1 MLKRTH
7 LPAILIGLAGN
18 VLTIGAA
25 IFTDTTY
32 VDTLLTMN
40 LLLGHFP
47 DENVLRFARIASA
60 VATAKAG
67 LREYY
72 ATLPERPDFRHHP
85 ALPHPTPVEGVLPK
99 LGYTGKY
106 DKETGLVKDALDEKL
121 RSSAIFTAELVDSGR
136 KVVVKFAPTYCL
148 EAHSLLADHD
158 LSPTLHV
165 CTKLKGGLWMVVMD
179 RVEGERLAEMLPRG
193 DTPMKVYDQAKEA
206 VDLLHAEDLVF
217 GDLRIGNMIYDSKC
231 GQLRLVDFDLAGTHG
246 MTRYPPTL
254 NRADIWPLSMT
265 RGGLLLKQQDL
276 EWLVILKNLIND
288 LSLEDKDGET

>member
-1 MLKRTH
+1 M
-7 LPAILIGLAGN
+7 
-18 VLTIGAA
+18 LTIGAA
-25 IFTDTTY
+25 IFTDTIY

-47 DENVLRFARIASA
+47 DENALRFARVASA

-72 ATLPERPDFRHHP
+72 ETLPERPDFSYHP
-85 ALPHPTPVEGVLPK
+85 ALPRPTPVEGVLPE
-99 LGYTGKY
+99 LRYTGKY

-136 KVVVKFAPTYCL
+136 KVVVKFTPAYCP

-158 LSPTLHV
+158 LAPTLHV

-179 RVEGERLAEMLPRG
+179 RVEGERLVEMLPKG
-193 DTPMKVYDQAKEA
+193 GTPMKVYDQAKEA

-217 GDLRIGNMIYDSKC
+217 GDLRPGNMIYDSKR

-246 MTRYPPTL
+246 ITRYPPTL

-265 RGGLLLKQQDL
+265 RGALLLKEQDL
-276 EWLVILKNLIND
+276 EWLVILKKLID
-288 LSLEDKDGET
+288 F